1 MNGEKKEADIF
12 EDVCQMVTGTSILS
26 NLRCHK
32 DEVRRVLEIMPLD
45 QYSEEQIASFRRYV
59 FNDTEESR
67 RELAKRKQMMK
78 KLMLDFGIDT
88 R

>member
-45 QYSEEQIASFRRYV
+45 RYSEEQIASFRRYV